1 MALAVSGQLNWL
13 AVKPFVFDDLGSK
26 VALHKMPSGLSWLIM
41 LNKIGIVLIRYMRD
55 KVVFL
60 AFVFVR
66 ILFFFFFGNFV
77 LLYWV
82 GLMAL
87 VDAMLCPDYLSAK
100 LYRHC

>member
-1 MALAVSGQLNWL
+1 MSGQLNWL

-41 LNKIGIVLIRYMRD
+41 LNKIEIVLIRYICVI
-55 KVVFL
+55 KLSSLPLFL
-60 AFVFVR
+60 LESSF
-66 ILFFFFFGNFV
+66 FFFFFGNFV

>member
-1 MALAVSGQLNWL
+1 MLGQLNWL

-66 ILFFFFFGNFV
+66 ILFLLFLFWKFLPLV
-77 LLYWV
+77 LGWV
-82 GLMAL
+82 NGL
-87 VDAMLCPDYLSAK
+87 VDAMLCPYYLSAK
-100 LYRHC
+100 LCRHC